1 MMNHPTSQPPP
12 AASLRTE
19 QTLRDM
25 WEASNRRRA
34 EAARYHDE
42 ANGTLGAADAH
53 DQAAA
58 EARTAAAAEAQAAQS
73 ARTSARALFDLAE
86 GRAAEAADLADIV
99 NEKRTAAGLAPLTP
113 GEPYPGPEA
122 VPQPTAGDTLV
133 ASQQSPTETLVDGL
147 PEQEVRP

>member
-1 MMNHPTSQPPP
+1 MTYAWTALIG
-12 AASLRTE
+12 AATGSMA
-19 QTLRDM
+19 M

-58 EARTAAAAEAQAAQS
+58 AEAQAAQS
-73 ARTSARALFDLAE
+73 ARTSARALLDLAE